1 LIWVLFRGFCFLEFE
16 SRKDAEKAKT
26 NMNGKIVCGRN
37 LVVHFAEEKVVYKSD
52 APVEELLK
60 SALTPAGQASSGEG
74 SSGTSILAP
83 SSSSA
88 AIVSALRAKLAQME
102 RE

>member
-1 LIWVLFRGFCFLEFE
+1 
-16 SRKDAEKAKT
+16 
-26 NMNGKIVCGRN
+26 MNGKIVCGRN

-74 SSGTSILAP
+74 GGSGPSSMPA

>member
-1 LIWVLFRGFCFLEFE
+1 
-16 SRKDAEKAKT
+16 
-26 NMNGKIVCGRN
+26 MNGKIVCGRN

-60 SALTPAGQASSGEG
+60 SAAGQASIGEG
-74 SSGTSILAP
+74 GSSSASSMP
-83 SSSSA
+83 ASSSA
-88 AIVSALRAKLAQME
+88 AVVSALRAKLAQME